1 MVQDPADLGA
11 GEIGVDE
18 QACPLP
24 HQRPKPGLLQTA
36 AFLRRAAALPNDG
49 VHDGAAGILFPDDGS
64 LPLVG
69 DADSGDLRRS
79 RAGAFIGLCQRHQ
92 LGPEDLHGVV
102 LHPAGLGIVLGQGIL
117 THAADGARPVKDN
130 GPGAGGALIQC
141 HHILHIFCLQS
152 LTEREKTVMI

>member
-11 GEIGVDE
+11 GKIGVDE
-18 QACPLP
+18 QPRPLP

-36 AFLRRAAALPNDG
+36 AFLRRAAALPDDG
-49 VHDGAAGILFPDDGS
+49 VHDGAAGILFPDNGS

-92 LGPEDLHGVV
+92 LSPEELHR

-130 GPGAGGALIQC
+130 GPGAGGALIQSD
-141 HHILHIFCLQS
+141 HILHIFCLQS
-152 LTEREKTVMI
+152 LTERGKTVMI